1 MTCSV
6 ENLKEFIPKNT
17 LELINQFSK
26 VVGCKNDM
34 RIPILFLYKP
44 KMKLSV
50 LLTVA
55 PKTTQFLSI
64 IKKKEKPRL
73 VCQKQ
78 LLKYEQWENILCPW
92 IRKPNIKMATILT

>member
-64 IKKKEKPRL
+64 IKKK
-73 VCQKQ
+73 
-78 LLKYEQWENILCPW
+78 
-92 IRKPNIKMATILT
+92 RKAKTCMPKTVVEV

>member
-6 ENLKEFIPKNT
+6 ENLKEFIPKNL

-34 RIPILFLYKP
+34 RIPILFLFKP
-44 KMKLSV
+44 KMKLKMFY
-50 LLTVA
+50 L
-55 PKTTQFLSI
+55 QYHQ
-64 IKKKEKPRL
+64 KKKKKPRL

-78 LLKYEQWENILCPW
+78 LLKYEQWENILCLW